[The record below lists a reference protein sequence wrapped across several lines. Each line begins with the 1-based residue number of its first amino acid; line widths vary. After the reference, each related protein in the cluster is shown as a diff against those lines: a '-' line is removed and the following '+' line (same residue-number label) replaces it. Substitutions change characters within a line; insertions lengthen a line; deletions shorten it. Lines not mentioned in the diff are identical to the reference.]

1 MTHTRQSVIRAIA
14 SSLAFDADPPYLRSL
29 DKARAAGA
37 HITDALVQADILGPE
52 YADNS
57 EDDYAGEVTSNGH
70 AGDVDTAPLPFQ

>member
-37 HITDALVQADILGPE
+37 HITDALVQAGILGPE
-52 YADNS
+52 YADNG
-57 EDDYAGEVTSNGH
+57 EDDGEVTSNGH
-70 AGDVDTAPLPFQ
+70 ADVDTAPLPF